1 MDIWSVHV
9 SGTKVLTKYA
19 VLLWLI
25 PG

>member
-1 MDIWSVHV
+1 MDIWNVHV